1 MWLKSL
7 DVPQNSACAN
17 PYNQTMGLF
26 TRLKKAP
33 YNPGSAVNV
42 PAEPLV
48 PEGAVIPDTANFQSA
63 IPEPELPE
71 RQEQL
76 PEERA
81 LAPAGAAARRFVSIP
96 EERFSLED
104 TNRLAEAMAV
114 PREQR
119 DNRWLEEFQSA
130 AWNASI
136 VLPTEPVFLGP
147 DGMPYVRL
155 ELPPAGE
162 PVETNC
168 LSNLFVSMAEQGLGA
183 AFFKNSSDSPEAA
196 EYVMPTGI
204 IESLR
209 AFGTWDGDPDDVA
222 ELATKAQ
229 QHASDSGVEKTEV
242 ETERQVMVGS
252 PSEDYLPKHTARL
265 LYRHL
270 TEGWKMEDPRVA
282 LVVDPEMTPSRNLV
296 IGRKFSEF
304 PDPEIAAQA
313 ARMLLWYLPP
323 HRYLLLMPEN
333 WSADQMRSL
342 QELC

>member
-1 MWLKSL
+1 
-7 DVPQNSACAN
+7 
-17 PYNQTMGLF
+17 MGLF
-26 TRLKKAP
+26 DRLKKPP
-33 YNPGSAVNV
+33 YNPDAPVNV

-48 PEGAVIPDTANFQSA
+48 PGRASDLPASA

-71 RQEQL
+71 RH
-76 PEERA
+76 EEISDE
-81 LAPAGAAARRFVSIP
+81 PAAAVFPTPTPGRRYVSLA

-104 TNRLAEAMAV
+104 TNRLAQAMEL

-119 DNRWLEEFQSA
+119 GSRWLDEFQGA

-155 ELPPAGE
+155 ELPPVGE
-162 PVETNC
+162 AAETNC

-183 AFFKNSSDSPEAA
+183 AFFKNNTDPPEAA
-196 EYVMPTGI
+196 EYVVPTGV

-209 AFGTWDGDPDDVA
+209 SYGTWDGDPDDTA
-222 ELATKAQ
+222 ELAAKPQ
-229 QHASDSGVEKTEV
+229 QHAGASGIEKTEV
-242 ETERQVMVGS
+242 ETEREVMVGS
-252 PSEDYLPKHTARL
+252 PSEAYLPKHTARL

-270 TEGWKMEDPRVA
+270 TEGWKMEDPRIA
-282 LVVDPEMTPSRNLV
+282 LVVDPQMTPSRNLV

-304 PDPEIAAQA
+304 PDPEVAAQA

-323 HRYLLLMPEN
+323 RRYLLLMPEN
-333 WSADQMRSL
+333 WSTDQMRPLS
-342 QELC
+342 ELC

>member
-1 MWLKSL
+1 
-7 DVPQNSACAN
+7 
-17 PYNQTMGLF
+17 MGLF

-42 PAEPLV
+42 PAEPVV
-48 PEGAVIPDTANFQSA
+48 PESAAIPEMANSTL
-63 IPEPELPE
+63 PEPELPE
-71 RQEQL
+71 RQEQVQDEPAML
-76 PEERA
+76 P
-81 LAPAGAAARRFVSIP
+81 PGTPGRRFISIP

-104 TNRLAEAMAV
+104 TNRLAEMMAT

-119 DNRWLEEFQSA
+119 DAGWLDAFQSA

-155 ELPPAGE
+155 ELPPIGE

-168 LSNLFVSMAEQGLGA
+168 LSNLFVSIAEQGVGA
-183 AFFKNSSDSPEAA
+183 AFFKNSSDPPEAA
-196 EYVMPTGI
+196 EYVMPTGV

-222 ELATKAQ
+222 ELAAKP
-229 QHASDSGVEKTEV
+229 QHTGDSGIEKTEV

-282 LVVDPEMTPSRNLV
+282 LVVDPQMTPSRNLV

-304 PDPEIAAQA
+304 PDPETAAQA

-333 WSADQMRSL
+333 WSADQMRPL